1 MKWSSLNEGME
12 NAPNIE
18 WAYKHYGNNNKTIT
32 TKIIRESPFTAS
44 GIQTGGLV
52 ESRECLEREGR
63 QGIYQTTTNRGTSRE
78 RIRGASAEG
87 N

>member
-1 MKWSSLNEGME
+1 MK
-12 NAPNIE
+12 E
-18 WAYKHYGNNNKTIT
+18 WKMHQTSNGPTSITVIKITTT
-32 TKIIRESPFTAS
+32 TKIIRKSPFTAS